1 MKMKK
6 LALSILVISLLIAH
20 NSTAYAAGAITHSA
34 YKVTSYN
41 LGAIL
46 DNQDTGNSTYIT
58 DFIPLF
64 ITNSAS
70 DILNSEHVGKVF
82 SNEALP
88 SESPDV
94 SVVALSA
101 TFDATQKISL
111 QGAVGITRTWAL
123 DSLKYENESSWEA
136 NLGVIYKLLHNFSY
150 ELHFG
155 YMDTGTLFHD
165 RSSYTNIESIIM
177 ISNQLTMSF

>member
-1 MKMKK
+1 MKK
-6 LALSILVISLLIAH
+6 LALCIFVIFLLICH
-20 NSTAYAAGAITHSA
+20 NSAAYAEGAITHSA
-34 YKVTSYN
+34 YKITSYN

-46 DNQDTGNSTYIT
+46 DNQGAGNSGYIT
-58 DFIPLF
+58 DFKPLF
-64 ITNSAS
+64 ITSSTA
-70 DILNSEHVGKVF
+70 DILNSDHVRKVS
-82 SNEALP
+82 SNEAFA
-88 SESPDV
+88 SESPSV
-94 SVVALSA
+94 SVVALST

-111 QGAVGITRTWAL
+111 QGAIGITLSWAM

-155 YMDTGTLFHD
+155 YMDTGTVFHD
-165 RSSYTNIESIIM
+165 RSSYTNVESIIM

>member
-1 MKMKK
+1 MKFI
-6 LALSILVISLLIAH
+6 LSILAIALIFCNNCPAH
-20 NSTAYAAGAITHSA
+20 AEGTTTHSA

-46 DNQDTGNSTYIT
+46 DNQTQGASRYIT
-58 DFIPLF
+58 DFKPLF
-64 ITNSAS
+64 ITNTTS
-70 DILNSEHVGKVF
+70 DILTSEHVGKV
-82 SNEALP
+82 SLGEALP
-88 SESPDV
+88 SASNP

-111 QGAVGITRTWAL
+111 QGAIGVTRNFLTP
-123 DSLKYENESSWEA
+123 DSLSFESESSWEA
-136 NLGVIYKLLHNFSY
+136 NLGVIYKVLNNLSF

-165 RSSYTNIESIIM
+165 RSSYTNVESIIM